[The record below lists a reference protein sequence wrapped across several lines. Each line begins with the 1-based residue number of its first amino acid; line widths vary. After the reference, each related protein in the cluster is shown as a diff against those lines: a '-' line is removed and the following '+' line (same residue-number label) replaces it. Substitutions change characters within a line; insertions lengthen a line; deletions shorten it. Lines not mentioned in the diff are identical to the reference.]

1 MKIAM
6 FGATG
11 RVGKEALKR
20 ALADGHEVIALA
32 RTPESLESNQLL
44 TVIKGD
50 IRDEA
55 AVIRTIAGADIVFS
69 AIGTDKTTTLT
80 DAIPYMIKAMQGNN
94 ISRIVTIGTAGIL
107 QSRNKPELLR
117 YEAGDANRR
126 LTFAAEEHHKL
137 YLSLE
142 QSQLAWTII
151 CPTYLPDGDAV
162 GNYRIE
168 EDFLPI
174 DGKKITV
181 GDTAAFAY
189 EVLISDS
196 HLRSRVGIA
205 Y

>member
-1 MKIAM
+1 MKIAI

-11 RVGKEALKR
+11 RVGNEVLKR

-32 RTPESLESNQLL
+32 RIPENLESNKLL
-44 TVIKGD
+44 TVIQGD

-55 AVIRTIAGADIVFS
+55 AVSSTIASTDIVFS

-80 DAIPYMIKAMQGNN
+80 DAVPYMIKEMQVNN

-107 QSRNKPELLR
+107 QSRNKPEILR
-117 YEAGDANRR
+117 YEAGDANRK
-126 LTFAAEEHHKL
+126 LTFAAEEHHKF

-168 EDFLPI
+168 EDFLPV